1 MFRFSEKSHMF
12 KPHRSTIV
20 LILVMIFAFSV
31 LIIVSKFAYTSSP
44 AEETFGID
52 NWIFLH
58 IFEILGF
65 LALVL
70 SIIHSLRVYGR
81 DYTLI
86 FFPSCFLYGLI
97 LELPFDSYNQNAWLK
112 VGPYGSML
120 SVVAGWCVICY
131 ILLSISRRMSCNL
144 SVIDRGILCGLL
156 SVSIDIPL
164 DPIAYAYG
172 LWVLGWYVFWFSRN
186 NIFWCSC
193 YKFHEL
199 VLHNICICCVSGI
212 SKKIGFQPKNGVF
225 GLSTCN
231 SFACNDRF
239 STGLYDSTSAL
250 DNGVI

>member
-1 MFRFSEKSHMF
+1 MGRSNGKSHIF
-12 KPHRSTIV
+12 KLHRSTIV

-31 LIIVSKFAYTSSP
+31 LIIVSKFAYTPSP

-58 IFEILGF
+58 TFEILGF

-120 SVVAGWCVICY
+120 SVVAGWCVINY
-131 ILLSISRRMSCNL
+131 ILLSISRGMSCNL

-156 SVSIDIPL
+156 GVSIDIPL

-172 LWVLGWYVFWFSRN
+172 LWYWDGTFFGFPVITFFGVPVINFMNWFYTIFVFVVFQEYLRKSDFSPKME
-186 NIFWCSC
+186 F
-193 YKFHEL
+193 L
-199 VLHNICICCVSGI
+199 VSLLAIPLLVMIVFLLAYTTLHLLLIMG
-212 SKKIGFQPKNGVF
+212 
-225 GLSTCN
+225 
-231 SFACNDRF
+231 
-239 STGLYDSTSAL
+239 
-250 DNGVI
+250 